1 ELLSNVETMAKTTL
15 LADRIRGLWPSLA
28 DWRASW
34 RPILRGSGLG
44 FLLGLV
50 PGGGPVTAAFM
61 SYALEKRIAAQ
72 PERFGKGA
80 IEGVAAPESANNSA
94 VAGSLIPV
102 LSLGIPSNPVT
113 ALLLG
118 ALIIQGIQPGPLFIA
133 QRPDL
138 FWGIVASMYIGNMFL
153 LLLNLPLIGLW
164 VQFLRIPYRVL
175 FPIVL
180 LLALVGTYSA
190 NKNVFDLWVMLGFGV
205 AGYALR
211 KLEYDLAPFVIAFVL
226 APLLEQSLRQALV
239 MSPDGAMILVKR
251 PVTRGVPR
259 RGRGAGRVDAPS
271 QTTIRRRKRVK
282 RSAVALAPAAAVAA
296 PAAAQDPKAIK
307 PKDFPTQ
314 PIEYV
319 VVYPAGGG
327 MDVTARLLAKYVEK
341 ATGDKI
347 LVNNRTGGAGMV
359 GHTYLATQAKPDG
372 YTVGVLA
379 NLVWGDAMLRAQG
392 KWAYTDLEP
401 IGYLNSDA
409 LTWVGPTEGP
419 LKGKS
424 LKEIL
429 QIAKEKPGTIRI
441 ATVPGSMWEYLVE
454 QIEAA
459 SGAKFLRV
467 PFQGGG
473 AGINALVGG

>member
-1 ELLSNVETMAKTTL
+1 VK
-15 LADRIRGLWPSLA
+15 R
-28 DWRASW
+28 
-34 RPILRGSGLG
+34 
-44 FLLGLV
+44 F
-50 PGGGPVTAAFM
+50 
-61 SYALEKRIAAQ
+61 AL
-72 PERFGKGA
+72 
-80 IEGVAAPESANNSA
+80 
-94 VAGSLIPV
+94 
-102 LSLGIPSNPVT
+102 T
-113 ALLLG
+113 
-118 ALIIQGIQPGPLFIA
+118 
-133 QRPDL
+133 
-138 FWGIVASMYIGNMFL
+138 
-153 LLLNLPLIGLW
+153 
-164 VQFLRIPYRVL
+164 
-175 FPIVL
+175 
-180 LLALVGTYSA
+180 LAL
-190 NKNVFDLWVMLGFGV
+190 
-205 AGYALR
+205 
-211 KLEYDLAPFVIAFVL
+211 
-226 APLLEQSLRQALV
+226 
-239 MSPDGAMILVKR
+239 
-251 PVTRGVPR
+251 
-259 RGRGAGRVDAPS
+259 
-271 QTTIRRRKRVK
+271 
-282 RSAVALAPAAAVAA
+282 AAAVAA
-296 PAAAQDPKAIK
+296 PAAAQDPKAVK

-392 KWAYTDLEP
+392 KWAHTDLEP

-409 LTWVGPTEGP
+409 LTWVGPTDGP

-429 QIAKEKPGTIRI
+429 QIAKDKPGTIRI

-454 QIEAA
+454 QVEAA

-473 AGINALVGG
+473 AGINALVGGNVDIAQGFFAEFRGHLDAGKVAPLAVAANERMPYLKDMPTFNEALGGKDYIWAVVRFVVVPKGTPADRKNYLAAGVKAAMNDSELVAEYRKAGVYFDPALMNSTRIADDLNRYAERERESYKQTGRLK

>member
-1 ELLSNVETMAKTTL
+1 
-15 LADRIRGLWPSLA
+15 
-28 DWRASW
+28 
-34 RPILRGSGLG
+34 
-44 FLLGLV
+44 
-50 PGGGPVTAAFM
+50 
-61 SYALEKRIAAQ
+61 
-72 PERFGKGA
+72 
-80 IEGVAAPESANNSA
+80 
-94 VAGSLIPV
+94 
-102 LSLGIPSNPVT
+102 
-113 ALLLG
+113 
-118 ALIIQGIQPGPLFIA
+118 
-133 QRPDL
+133 
-138 FWGIVASMYIGNMFL
+138 
-153 LLLNLPLIGLW
+153 
-164 VQFLRIPYRVL
+164 
-175 FPIVL
+175 
-180 LLALVGTYSA
+180 
-190 NKNVFDLWVMLGFGV
+190 
-205 AGYALR
+205 
-211 KLEYDLAPFVIAFVL
+211 
-226 APLLEQSLRQALV
+226 
-239 MSPDGAMILVKR
+239 VKR
-251 PVTRGVPR
+251 F
-259 RGRGAGRVDAPS
+259 
-271 QTTIRRRKRVK
+271 
-282 RSAVALAPAAAVAA
+282 AVALALAAAVAA

-473 AGINALVGG
+473 AGINALVGGNVDIAQGFFAEYRGHLDAGKVAPLAVASTERMPYLKDMPTFNEALGGKDYIWAVIRFVAVPKGTPADRKAYLAAGVKAAMNDPELVAEYRKAGVYFDPALVNSTAIANDLNGYAERERAFYQQTGRLK